1 MKNILLVLFFLFP
14 VAFLSAQHQGEIK
27 LFRFG
32 AFENEKPAVEY
43 SDGVRLDVSSFGE
56 DFNEKF
62 FATDGI
68 NRLQTWLR
76 TNSGKCP
83 PVPADVRFGSCV
95 ARPSKIVAIG
105 LNYAEHVKEGS
116 KSANATPLPRE
127 PVIFFKATTALCG
140 PFDAVVIPK
149 DANKLDWE
157 VELAVIIGKR
167 ASYVSEE
174 EAMSYVA
181 GYSIMN
187 DYSERFWQLE
197 KDGGQWDKGKSADSF
212 APLGPYLVLASGVAD
227 PQALDLWLKVNGVTR
242 QHANTRDMIFKLAK
256 LISYTSQHMTL
267 LPGDVISTGT
277 PSGVGQAQKPP
288 VYLKGGDVVELGIEG
303 IGEQKQHVTSFEQ
316 SRTSK

>member
-1 MKNILLVLFFLFP
+1 MKNILLVVIFAAST
-14 VAFLSAQHQGEIK
+14 VGSSAQNNAEIK

-43 SDGVRLDVSSFGE
+43 SDGTRLDVSSFGE
-56 DFNEKF
+56 DFDEKF
-62 FATDGI
+62 FAHDGI
-68 NRLQTWLR
+68 KRLQGWLK
-76 TNSGKCP
+76 THATKCP
-83 PVPADVRFGSCV
+83 RVPANVRLGSCV

-116 KSANATPLPRE
+116 SADAAALPRE

-140 PFDAVVIPK
+140 PNDDVVIPK
-149 DANKLDWE
+149 GAEKLDWE
-157 VELAVIIGKR
+157 VELAVIIGRK
-167 ASYVSEE
+167 ASYVSEA
-174 EAMSYVA
+174 EAMDYVA

-212 APLGPYLVLASGVAD
+212 APLGPYLILASNVAA
-227 PQALDLWLKVNGVTR
+227 PQQMDLWLKVNGVTR

-256 LISYTSQHMTL
+256 LISYTSEHMTL

-277 PSGVGQAQKPP
+277 PSGVGLAQKPP
-288 VYLKGGDVVELGIEG
+288 VYLKAGDVVELGIDG
-303 IGEQKQHVTSFEQ
+303 IGVQKQQVVPFD
-316 SRTSK
+316 KKK